1 MSSGNTLKTV
11 ILLTALAALL
21 VLVGGMLAGTSGMVL
36 AFGLALVMNFGAY
49 WFSDR
54 IALAM
59 SGAKEVSYQEAPDL
73 HRLVERLAA
82 QSRIPKP
89 RVYLMD
95 NVTPNAFATGRGP
108 GHAAV
113 AVTTGILRILDEA
126 ELSGV
131 LAHELAHIRNRDVL
145 VATIVATVAGAIT
158 MIANMAQWAL
168 LFGGLGRGEDD
179 EGSEGLAG
187 LASGIL
193 MIFLAPIAAAL
204 IQLAISRGREYEA
217 DSTGARILG
226 DPLPLARAL
235 EKMETANQ
243 SMPMHVN
250 PATAHQFTVQPLA
263 GGGLMRLFSTHPP
276 IGERV
281 TRLRQMALQPAS
293 YFHGWPL

>member
-11 ILLTALAALL
+11 ILLTALTALL
-21 VLVGGMLAGTSGMVL
+21 VLVGRMLAGTGGMVL
-36 AFGLALVMNFGAY
+36 AFVMAVVMNLGAY

-73 HRLVERLAA
+73 HMLVERLAS

-95 NVTPNAFATGRGP
+95 NATPNAFATGRGP

-113 AVTTGILRILDEA
+113 AVTTGILGILDQD

-131 LAHELAHIRNRDVL
+131 LAHEMAHIKNRDVL
-145 VATIVATVAGAIT
+145 VAAVVATVAGAIT
-158 MIANMAQWAL
+158 MIASMAQWAL
-168 LFGGLGRGEDD
+168 LFGGFGRSDDD
-179 EGSEGLAG
+179 EGSEGLGG

-217 DSTGARILG
+217 DSTGARIIG

-235 EKMETANQ
+235 KKLEMANHA
-243 SMPMHVN
+243 MPMQVN
-250 PATAHQFTVQPLA
+250 PVTAHQFTVQPLA
-263 GGGLMRLFSTHPP
+263 GGGLMGLFSTHPP
-276 IGERV
+276 IEERV
-281 TRLRQMALQPAS
+281 ARLRQMALQPAS
-293 YFHGWPL
+293 YFQGWPL